1 MHRDGTVFPIE
12 LAIAEATIGEARIFI
27 GYVRDLTAQR
37 SSEAELLQSREALHQ
52 SEKLKMTVSRKT
64 TRLITAT
71 GTSILTLS
79 EASMLF
85 AASPAL
91 ADECQLEDNSSNASA
106 SSGDKSLACG

>member
-1 MHRDGTVFPIE
+1 
-12 LAIAEATIGEARIFI
+12 
-27 GYVRDLTAQR
+27 
-37 SSEAELLQSREALHQ
+37 
-52 SEKLKMTVSRKT
+52 MTVSRKT

-71 GTSILTLS
+71 GTSILALS

-106 SSGDKSLACG
+106 SSGDKSLACGVLAYASGIASTAVGGRADASGTD